1 MDRATVD
8 HLLTTTRTVR
18 RRLDLTKPVE
28 PEVIQE
34 CLEIAIQAPN
44 GGNQNRYHFV
54 VVTDP
59 AKRAAIGA
67 VYKRI
72 FYQEHVPLSG
82 AGDPGLPVYQNR
94 SESIQDSASYLADH
108 LSEVPVHI
116 ISCVESRFENAGT
129 FRQATRYGSILP
141 AAWSLMLALR
151 SRGLGTAWTTLHLY
165 HEKEVAALLGI
176 PDDITQT
183 VLLPVAYYTGPDFR
197 LGQRVSAR
205 ARTYWDTWGHR
216 D

>member
-1 MDRATVD
+1 MDRAAVD

-18 RRLDLTKPVE
+18 RRLDLSRPVE

-67 VYKRI
+67 IYKKV
-72 FYQEHVPLSG
+72 FYEEHVSLSG
-82 AGDPGLPVYQNR
+82 AGDPGLPVYQKR
-94 SESIQDSASYLADH
+94 SENIQDSAIYLADH
-108 LSEVPVHI
+108 LGEVPVHI
-116 ISCVESRFENAGT
+116 IPCVESRFENAGT

-151 SRGLGTAWTTLHLY
+151 SRGLGTAWTTLHLPR
-165 HEKEVAALLGI
+165 EG
-176 PDDITQT
+176 
-183 VLLPVAYYTGPDFR
+183 G
-197 LGQRVSAR
+197 GGSS
-205 ARTYWDTWGHR
+205 R
-216 D
+216 DSP